1 MYRILKKILSRA
13 YLNGKKVSLNSD
25 SKFILFSDTHK
36 GNNNYADD
44 FAHNRN
50 IFHYALRTY
59 NEQGY
64 TLAQLGDGIE
74 LWENNSFKDI
84 FEAHKDIF
92 LLMKKFHL
100 DNRLHV
106 IWGNHDMVLRKPKTV
121 KKLLDSYIDQQTNE
135 TIDLLKNITVE
146 ESIILEVE
154 GIKKDILLLHGH
166 QADLFNYVF
175 WKFNRFLVRILWS
188 PLQIVGIKNPA
199 SPAKNYRDL
208 VRVERNLGRWIT
220 ANNNQMIIAGH
231 THRPKF
237 PKPGELPYFNDGSCV
252 HPRFITG
259 IEIVNLQIS
268 LIKWHT
274 ITTQNGMLQIV
285 KTVIEGPTH
294 ISEYLT

>member
-13 YLNGKKVSLNSD
+13 YINGKKVSLNSD
-25 SKFILFSDTHK
+25 SKFILFSDIHK

-50 IFHYALRTY
+50 IFHHALRTY

-92 LLMKKFHL
+92 LLMKEFHL

-121 KKLLDSYIDQQTNE
+121 KKLLDSYIDQQTNK
-135 TIDLLKNITVE
+135 TIDLFKNITFE
-146 ESIILEVE
+146 ESIILEIE
-154 GIKKDILLLHGH
+154 GIKKNILLLHGH

-208 VRVERNLGRWIT
+208 VRVERNIGRWIT

-259 IEIVNLQIS
+259 IEIVNLQIY

-285 KTVIEGPTH
+285 KTVIEGPIH